1 MSTDKKGDAVSIPR
15 REAPGAP
22 HGVAHAV
29 PRGRGYGAASLRRG
43 FGVRGRDRGGVGRL
57 RGVGGVGRRA
67 ERARAVSATLLE
79 NADVALELMWEH
91 MWDYD

>member
-1 MSTDKKGDAVSIPR
+1 MT
-15 REAPGAP
+15 
-22 HGVAHAV
+22 GVQTCAL
-29 PRGRGYGAASLRRG
+29 PIY
-43 FGVRGRDRGGVGRL
+43 RGGVGRL

-67 ERARAVSATLLE
+67 ERARAAAATLLE

>member
-1 MSTDKKGDAVSIPR
+1 M
-15 REAPGAP
+15 
-22 HGVAHAV
+22 
-29 PRGRGYGAASLRRG
+29 
-43 FGVRGRDRGGVGRL
+43 GRL

-67 ERARAVSATLLE
+67 ERARAVAATLLE